1 MSVGM
6 VSPPSSATNDN
17 SPLYENEEGIRTK
30 WIINEW
36 LYGHDV
42 RKDWRKRARG
52 TRKGKDVKSMEFE
65 LDRKRERVIKVNRR
79 LIRGVG
85 NNDNAI
91 KEFSFG

>member
-1 MSVGM
+1 MTTPHCTKTRRGLGQNGLS
-6 VSPPSSATNDN
+6 TNGYTGN
-17 SPLYENEEGIRTK
+17 
-30 WIINEW
+30 
-36 LYGHDV
+36 DV

-65 LDRKRERVIKVNRR
+65 LDRKRASVIKVNRR